1 MSPPIARVSRPSSPR
16 RGARRDDPHLDV
28 DRSPDPRG
36 LARLLELRGQKA
48 SEIAVRRGFLAFVGI
63 RPGWR
68 VLDLGCGTGVVSR
81 ALAERVGRRG
91 RVEGIDPSR
100 VFIRRARGRA
110 RAAGLASRL
119 AFRVGDGASLQYQYP
134 DGSFDA
140 ALAVTVLLHVP
151 RSERVLGEMVRV
163 VRPGGRVAVLD
174 QDFGTLVL
182 DHEDRALTRRIL
194 DTHTDRYYA
203 DGWSGRSLLRRLRA
217 AGLARVRLRP
227 FVVVETAYDLYTRS
241 MLERRVEACLRWRL
255 ISRSEGRR
263 WLGALEVRAREG
275 SFFFSLNY
283 YAAVGVRP

>member
-1 MSPPIARVSRPSSPR
+1 MGREK
-16 RGARRDDPHLDV
+16 RRDDSHLDV

-48 SEIAVRRGFLAFVGI
+48 SEIAVRRAFLAFVGV

-100 VFIRRARGRA
+100 VFIREARGRA

-119 AFRVGDGASLQYQYP
+119 AFRVGDGTALPYP
-134 DGSFDA
+134 DGGFDA

-151 RSERVLGEMVRV
+151 RSERVLGEMVRAI
-163 VRPGGRVAVLD
+163 RPGGRVAVLD

-227 FVVVETAYDLYTRS
+227 FVVVETAYDPYTRS

-255 ISRSEGRR
+255 ISRGEARR
-263 WLGALEVRAREG
+263 WLGALEARAREG

>member
-1 MSPPIARVSRPSSPR
+1 MKAPAATRFLRISPMGREK
-16 RGARRDDPHLDV
+16 RRDDPHLDV
-28 DRSPDPRG
+28 DRSPDPRD

-48 SEIAVRRGFLAFVGI
+48 SEIAVRRGFLAFVGV

-100 VFIRRARGRA
+100 VFIREARERA

-119 AFRVGDGASLQYQYP
+119 AFRVGDGTALPYP
-134 DGSFDA
+134 DGGFDA

-151 RSERVLGEMVRV
+151 RSERVLGEMVRAI
-163 VRPGGRVAVLD
+163 RPGGRVAVLD

-227 FVVVETAYDLYTRS
+227 FVVVETAYDPYTRS

-255 ISRSEGRR
+255 ISRGEARR
-263 WLGALEVRAREG
+263 WLGALEARAREG